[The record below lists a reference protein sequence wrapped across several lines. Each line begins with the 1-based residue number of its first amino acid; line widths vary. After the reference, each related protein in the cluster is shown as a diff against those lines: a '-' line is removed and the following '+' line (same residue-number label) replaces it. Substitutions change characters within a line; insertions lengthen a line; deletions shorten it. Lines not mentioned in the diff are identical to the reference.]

1 MMKKRENLGIE
12 IIVILSVFIVS
23 ILVLSKTFVSARV
36 RSLSA
41 ARLSDAVTLASNV
54 ADVYLSSEDE
64 TKILE
69 IFKDAG
75 PDQGNDTLSF
85 SFDEDLKPAE
95 NGSFIAQIK
104 TSKEGD
110 FETAD
115 IFILYQGE
123 KIYSIKTGKEVR
135 Q

>member
-1 MMKKRENLGIE
+1 MIKKRENLGIE

-54 ADVYLSSEDE
+54 ADVYLSSDDE

-69 IFKDAG
+69 VFKDAG
-75 PDQGNDTLSF
+75 PDKENDTLSF

-110 FETAD
+110 FEMAD

-123 KIYSIKTGKEVR
+123 EIYSIKTGKEVR